1 MVFSNNK
8 FSRSNSSRGSSF
20 RPNGNSSGGGAGG
33 RPPFKNS
40 FRNNRSKRPIKELN
54 VHFSQFIKEAQPKI
68 VQDYKSQ
75 NSFDDF
81 AIDERLRARIKERG
95 YTTPTAIQD
104 QTIVHALQ
112 GRDVLGLANTGSG
125 KTAAFLI
132 PTLHQTLQAKKD
144 GTSKSQ
150 TLIIAPTRELAIQ
163 IDQELKQFLFDK
175 SQIFSIVMV
184 GGTDIVRDLRAL
196 KRPFDFYV
204 GTPGRIMD
212 LLDRKALDISNC
224 NNIIL
229 DEVDR
234 MLDMGFIDDIK
245 TIFKFLPQKR
255 QTLFFSATM
264 DKKTKPLADSLLINP
279 VQISIETGGGGS
291 NIHQNILRVSRG
303 GDKSDLIDQF
313 IKENNPSKTLIF
325 TRTKRAVDDLYEYL
339 YRKGHNVDSLHGD
352 KSLGSRRKALEKFKK
367 GDVAILVATDVAAR
381 GLDVSDISHVINYDL
396 PDTYETYIHRI
407 GRTGRGENV
416 GWAFTIIEG

>member
-8 FSRSNSSRGSSF
+8 FSKTSSSRGSSF
-20 RPNGNSSGGGAGG
+20 RGGFGSRSNSSK
-33 RPPFKNS
+33 PPFKNS
-40 FRNNRSKRPIKELN
+40 FRGGNRSKRPIKELN
-54 VHFSQFIKEAQPKI
+54 VHFSQFIKEAEPKV
-68 VQDYKSQ
+68 VQDYVSK

-81 AIDERLRARIKERG
+81 ELDERLRAQIKARG
-95 YTTPTAIQD
+95 YINPTPIQD
-104 QTIVHALQ
+104 QTIIHALE
-112 GRDVLGLANTGSG
+112 GRDILGLANTGTG

-132 PTLHQTLQAKKD
+132 PTLHQTLQSKKN
-144 GTSKSQ
+144 GKISR

-163 IDQELKQFLFDK
+163 IDQELRQFLFDK
-175 SQIFSIVMV
+175 SQIYSLVMV

-196 KRPFDFYV
+196 KRPFDFYI

-212 LLDRKALDISNC
+212 LLNRKALDISEC
-224 NNIIL
+224 NNVVL

-255 QTLFFSATM
+255 QTLFFSASM

-279 VQISIETGGGGS
+279 VSISIESGQGSS

-303 GDKSDLIDQF
+303 GNKSDLIDQF
-313 IKENNPSKTLIF
+313 IKENTPSKTLIF

-339 YRKGHNVDSLHGD
+339 YKKGHNVDSLHGD

-367 GDVAILVATDVAAR
+367 GDVSILVATDVAAR

-407 GRTGRGENV
+407 GRTGRGKSV
-416 GWAFTIIEG
+416 GWAYTIIEG